1 MWQMSTKLYYIL
13 MNNLMKMVYISLQLL
28 NNEKKAQ
35 KNSYEKTL
43 TKTEEDY
50 TKQLKD
56 QGQYTNYVN
65 TVSLYFTEWL
75 VYTLK

>member
-1 MWQMSTKLYYIL
+1 MSTKLYYIL

-65 TVSLYFTEWL
+65 TVSLCFTEWL